1 MCVYH
6 LIIQEEQQAS
16 VGALAVWWT
25 GRDVHPRE
33 QVMGERRCVSEEEK
47 GELQH
52 KHLERE
58 DLEQNG
64 NRSTASK
71 SRGGKHQYRVNDH
84 VLNLRVR
91 TKIY

>member
-6 LIIQEEQQAS
+6 LIIQGEQQAS

-33 QVMGERRCVSEEEK
+33 QVMGEKGEEEK

-52 KHLERE
+52 KHLEWE
-58 DLEQNG
+58 DLAQNM

-71 SRGGKHQYRVNDH
+71 SRRGKKASISCQ
-84 VLNLRVR
+84 
-91 TKIY
+91 